1 MERGLLKALLLL
13 NGNLPPE
20 NAKIWITVE
29 EMRDRLVHCGVH
41 RSVSTD
47 HLVQALTR
55 VNKGEGLLA
64 RRREK
69 GTAFYRPSLCHGDQ
83 ITHID
88 QRLQIKGR
96 GSRLPVNPEQDY
108 LKTVPAL

>member
-1 MERGLLKALLLL
+1 MSVPQMERGLLKALLSL

-20 NAKIWITVE
+20 NVKIWITVK

-41 RSVSTD
+41 QSVSTD

-64 RRREK
+64 RRRKK
-69 GTAFYRPSLCHGDQ
+69 GTAFYRRHFTLA
-83 ITHID
+83 I
-88 QRLQIKGR
+88 RLRPLI
-96 GSRLPVNPEQDY
+96 SVC
-108 LKTVPAL
+108 T